1 MTNVAATDTA
11 KRDQCKSMD
20 QCSRTVT
27 VGTALKVMPANVL
40 IIKYPICRQR

>member
-11 KRDQCKSMD
+11 KRD